1 MGVSLPCSW
10 HLLQALLLPGYPFN
24 HGALLA
30 AAHLLSGS
38 DPALHIAVGRQLH
51 THTSTNQC
59 CCSQSLNSSPLA
71 SYLDKFS
78 GNSPWKTKVNCL
90 ACMCVYKVI
99 DLLSSGNPLL
109 CGSTGAQWPSSKS
122 RSLLCFRTVKGDDI
136 TLFWHHLI
144 VLSPHTQQKSLCYNT
159 WCCAHALNLPL
170 SCRLILLLQQ
180 YCTTTKWRKYTCSN
194 RTFTHSVT
202 HAHSLIVL

>member
-144 VLSPHTQQKSLCYNT
+144 VLSPHTQQKSYLPFLAHVCYHSPLQANT
-159 WCCAHALNLPL
+159 AVQQLNYLTKYDFTPVKHAATQALDKLGASNLHH
-170 SCRLILLLQQ
+170 
-180 YCTTTKWRKYTCSN
+180 TN
-194 RTFTHSVT
+194 H
-202 HAHSLIVL
+202 